1 MKISIISTLYKSEKY
16 LEEFLNECLLALKSI
31 DCFDYEF
38 VFVNDGSPDNSVAFL
53 LEKKKTI
60 HPIRIIDL
68 SRNFGHHYAIQAGLH
83 NVKGDYVL
91 LIDNDLETSPN
102 VLVDFYNEIK
112 KDPSLDMV
120 FGYQESRKGGF
131 IEKHFGN
138 LFYKIFNLFS
148 EIKIPENIL
157 TERLM
162 SKKYVQELAALPDK
176 NIFFAGLMQWVGF
189 NQLGIPIKKQNR
201 KGASTYTFR
210 KRINLMINAIISFTA
225 YPLKILFNLGILI
238 FFGSLIASL
247 FLIVKKII
255 YPEQILSGYTSL
267 TVVILLSTGLILTAI
282 GVLGIYLEKI
292 FNQVKS
298 RPTYIIKKIYDYE
311 QN

>member
-16 LEEFLNECLLALKSI
+16 LEEFLNDCLFALKSI
-31 DCFDYEF
+31 DCNDYEF
-38 VFVNDGSPDNSVAFL
+38 VFVNDGSPDNSVAHL

-60 HPIRIIDL
+60 RPIKIIDL
-68 SRNFGHHYAIQAGLH
+68 SRNFGHHYAIHAGLH
-83 NVKGDYVL
+83 HVNGDYVL
-91 LIDNDLETSPN
+91 LIDNDLETNPK
-102 VLVDFYNEIK
+102 VLIDFYNEIK
-112 KDPSLDMV
+112 KNPNLDMV

-131 IEKHFGN
+131 IEKYFGN

-148 EIKIPENIL
+148 EVKIPENIL

-189 NQLGIPIKKQNR
+189 NQLGIPIKKENR

-210 KRINLMINAIISFTA
+210 KRINLMINAITSFTA

-238 FFGSLIASL
+238 SIGSIVASFYLIA
-247 FLIVKKII
+247 KKII
-255 YPEQILSGYTSL
+255 YPEQVLSGYTSL

-282 GVLGIYLEKI
+282 GVLGIYMEKI
-292 FNQVKS
+292 FNQVKN
-298 RPTYIIKKIYDYE
+298 RPTFIIKKIYDYE
-311 QN
+311 